1 MATASTQRSN
11 GRSEATRARLIEAAV
26 ELFGTYGYDSVT
38 TRRLAERAQ
47 VNQVAIP
54 YHFGG
59 KQGLYI
65 AVAEHIVERVGGQAS
80 PVLDALRA
88 AGPEIT
94 PDQARRMLREM
105 LGRVGELIIGSPE
118 AEFWARF
125 IVREQMDPSP
135 AFDVLY
141 RGMFGVMLRGVIQM
155 LAVIRGGDP
164 EGEEL
169 RILALTLVGQLLV
182 FRIARAAVLRSLDW
196 DQVGAAELAK
206 IQVVIDRNLDAMLG
220 SAA

>member
-141 RGMFGVMLRGVIQM
+141 RGMFGVMLRGVIQKCWR
-155 LAVIRGGDP
+155 LSVAVIRK
-164 EGEEL
+164 
-169 RILALTLVGQLLV
+169 V
-182 FRIARAAVLRSLDW
+182 
-196 DQVGAAELAK
+196 
-206 IQVVIDRNLDAMLG
+206 RNCG
-220 SAA
+220 YWR